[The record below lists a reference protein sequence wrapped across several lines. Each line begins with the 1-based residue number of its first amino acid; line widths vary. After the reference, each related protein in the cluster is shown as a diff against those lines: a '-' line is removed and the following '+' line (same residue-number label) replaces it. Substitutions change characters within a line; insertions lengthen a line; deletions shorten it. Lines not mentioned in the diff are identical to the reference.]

1 MHTTQTLRAQPGGRP
16 WGQGQRGDKAHG
28 PGGAPLRSAAPGG
41 RPPRASLLGAPC
53 PSASRGLFTADGRHR
68 ALVDEAA
75 ASPWRRA
82 LEGGCVRAARP
93 SLLPPLFLGPGH
105 RGCCCR
111 QWQRSLNPPP
121 RLRTQGWKAARHP
134 RPYPQTPTAEG
145 LSRTQGAACRTHGQ
159 GQ

>member
-28 PGGAPLRSAAPGG
+28 PGGAPLRPQPREA

-53 PSASRGLFTADGRHR
+53 PGASRGLFTADGRHR

-82 LEGGCVRAARP
+82 LEGGCVRAAKP

>member
-1 MHTTQTLRAQPGGRP
+1 MGTGTA
-16 WGQGQRGDKAHG
+16 WGQGARPRGGPAAVRSPGRRAH
-28 PGGAPLRSAAPGG
+28 PAPPCWARRAPAL
-41 RPPRASLLGAPC
+41 PADFSLQTG
-53 PSASRGLFTADGRHR
+53 TTVADGRHR
-68 ALVDEAA
+68 ALGDEAA

-105 RGCCCR
+105 RGCCCC